1 MSAGETIRLID
12 RDGQSARLELPDAE
26 GQPAIAVLDNGTMV
40 YVSPALMTQETTN
53 TYSLDARFDD
63 LPSDEVAL
71 IGGEA
76 DDRAADQGILN
87 DEGFQRSIPQRVE
100 QAETVIPVI
109 VEEARIHK
117 ERRVTGKV
125 RLRKIVHH
133 EEQTVDEPLLKER
146 VSVERVTIDQ
156 WVDEA
161 PPIRNEGET
170 LVVPV
175 VEEVLVV
182 EKRLRLREEI
192 RLTWHQEEEH
202 EPQRLVVRR
211 EEVRVERVPA
221 DDDADEL
228 SEAGE
233 DTQSSDARVGD
244 EVKP

>member
-1 MSAGETIRLID
+1 M
-12 RDGQSARLELPDAE
+12 
-26 GQPAIAVLDNGTMV
+26 
-40 YVSPALMTQETTN
+40 
-53 TYSLDARFDD
+53 
-63 LPSDEVAL
+63 
-71 IGGEA
+71 
-76 DDRAADQGILN
+76 
-87 DEGFQRSIPQRVE
+87 E

-109 VEEARIHK
+109 VEEARIRK
-117 ERRVTGKV
+117 ERKVTGKV

-146 VSVERVTIDQ
+146 ISVERVTIDQ

-182 EKRLRLREEI
+182 EKRLRLREEV
-192 RLTWHQEEEH
+192 RLTWRHEEEH
-202 EPQRLVVRR
+202 EPQHFVVRR

-221 DDDADEL
+221 DEDAKP
-228 SEAGE
+228 
-233 DTQSSDARVGD
+233 SDAGTGD